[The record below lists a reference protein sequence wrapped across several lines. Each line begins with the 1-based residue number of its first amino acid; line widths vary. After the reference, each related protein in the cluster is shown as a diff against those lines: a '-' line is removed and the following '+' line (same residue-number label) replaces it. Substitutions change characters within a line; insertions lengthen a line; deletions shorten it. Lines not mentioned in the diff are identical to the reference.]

1 MASWRPYIDSAVSSG
16 SCQGLSMHDLKG
28 NPFVSSD
35 GFKAVATELG
45 PICQHFSNP
54 RALAGRPLKVSGLEY
69 TYVAGESNREI
80 QLRRG
85 EAGVIIAK
93 CGAYVV
99 VGRHD
104 EHTRV
109 PECRGA
115 VEKIVFYL
123 KQASASGSG
132 SSWQP
137 YVDHAV
143 TSWMVVKAGGI
154 FAYPSGEQWAVS
166 RG

>member
-1 MASWRPYIDSAVSSG
+1 MASWRPYIDSAVNSG

-35 GFKAVATELG
+35 GFKAVAAEVLAITQ
-45 PICQHFSNP
+45 CFANP
-54 RALAGRPLKVSGLEY
+54 RALAGRTLKISGVEY
-69 TYVAGESNREI
+69 SYEAGEPNREVL
-80 QLRRG
+80 LRRG
-85 EAGVIIAK
+85 DAGVVLAK

-109 PECRGA
+109 AECRGA

-123 KQASASGSG
+123 KQAAASESYWCLVGSFGLG
-132 SSWQP
+132 S
-137 YVDHAV
+137 
-143 TSWMVVKAGGI
+143 M
-154 FAYPSGEQWAVS
+154 
-166 RG
+166 